1 MFLKDDVMERLKN
14 IACFSNLNDEQLA
27 KLKKISVIKKYSA
40 KEILFYEGD
49 TPTYLH
55 VLLQGMLKVY
65 KTNHKG
71 QQIFLHQFYPGGMV
85 AELANFENIPYP
97 ATAEFT
103 SDSEVLRIDY
113 QALEKDFFRN
123 PEISMEIIKSLIAKH
138 KILIEIIQK
147 EVILTADA
155 KIAKFILENGEL
167 FATLKNTQIASIL
180 NLTPETLSRTL
191 SKFKSLGLIEL
202 DEKHH
207 FNVLEREKLE
217 DMS

>member
-1 MFLKDDVMERLKN
+1 MDRIRN
-14 IACFSNLNDEQLA
+14 ISCFSKLTDAQLE
-27 KLKKISVIKKYSA
+27 KLKKISVIKKYKA

-49 TPTYLH
+49 EPTYLY
-55 VLLQGMLKVY
+55 VLLQGTLKVY

-71 QQIFLHQFYPGGMV
+71 QQIFLHQFYPGGLV

-97 ATAEFT
+97 ATAEFM

-113 QALEKDFFRN
+113 QALEKDFFKN
-123 PEISMEIIKSLIAKH
+123 PEISFEIIKSLIAKH
-138 KILIEIIQK
+138 KILIDVIQK

-155 KIAKFILENGEL
+155 KVAKFILENEDL
-167 FATLKNTQIASIL
+167 FKKLKNTQVASIL

-191 SKFKSLGLIEL
+191 SKFKSSGIIDL

-207 FNVLEREKLE
+207 IRVLNLQKLE
-217 DMS
+217 EVL

>member
-1 MFLKDDVMERLKN
+1 MDRIRNVS
-14 IACFSNLNDEQLA
+14 CFSKLTDEQLE
-27 KLKKISVIKKYSA
+27 KLKKISVIKKYKG

-49 TPTYLH
+49 APIYLY
-55 VLLQGMLKVY
+55 VLLQGTLKVY

-71 QQIFLHQFYPGGMV
+71 QQIFLHQFYPGGLV

-97 ATAEFT
+97 ATAEFM

-113 QALEKDFFRN
+113 KALETDFFKN
-123 PEISMEIIKSLIAKH
+123 PEISFEIIKSLIAKH
-138 KILIEIIQK
+138 KILIDVIQK

-155 KIAKFILENGEL
+155 KVAKFILENENL
-167 FATLKNTQIASIL
+167 FKKLKNTQVASIL

-191 SKFKSLGLIEL
+191 SRFKSSGIIDL

-207 FNVLEREKLE
+207 IRVLEPAKLE
-217 DMS
+217 ELL

>member
-1 MFLKDDVMERLKN
+1 MDR
-14 IACFSNLNDEQLA
+14 IRTISCFSKLSDEQLE
-27 KLKKISVIKKYSA
+27 KLKKISVIKKYHA

-49 TPTYLH
+49 EPIYLY
-55 VLLQGMLKVY
+55 VLLQGTLKVY

-71 QQIFLHQFYPGGMV
+71 QQIFLHQFYPGGLV

-97 ATAEFT
+97 ATAEFM

-113 QALEKDFFRN
+113 KALEKDFFKN
-123 PEISMEIIKSLIAKH
+123 PEISFEIIKSLIAKH
-138 KILIEIIQK
+138 KILIDVIQK

-155 KIAKFILENGEL
+155 KVAKFILENAEL
-167 FATLKNTQIASIL
+167 FKTLKNTQVASIL

-191 SKFKSLGLIEL
+191 SKFKSSGFIEL

-207 FNVLEREKLE
+207 IKVLNREKLQE
-217 DMS
+217 VL

>member
-1 MFLKDDVMERLKN
+1 MDR
-14 IACFSNLNDEQLA
+14 IRTISCFSKLSDEQLE
-27 KLKKISVIKKYSA
+27 KLKKISVIKKYHA

-49 TPTYLH
+49 EPIYLY
-55 VLLQGMLKVY
+55 VLLQGTLKVY

-71 QQIFLHQFYPGGMV
+71 QQIFLHQFYPGGLV

-97 ATAEFT
+97 ATAEFM

-113 QALEKDFFRN
+113 KALEKDFFKN
-123 PEISMEIIKSLIAKH
+123 PEISFEIIKSLIAKH
-138 KILIEIIQK
+138 KILIDVIQK

-155 KIAKFILENGEL
+155 KVAKFILENAEL
-167 FATLKNTQIASIL
+167 FKSLKNTQVASIL

-191 SKFKSLGLIEL
+191 SKFKSSGFIEL

-207 FNVLEREKLE
+207 IKVLDKEKLQE
-217 DMS
+217 VL

>member
-1 MFLKDDVMERLKN
+1 MDRIRSVS
-14 IACFSNLNDEQLA
+14 CFSKLSDEQIE
-27 KLKKISVIKKYSA
+27 KLKKISVIKKYHA

-49 TPTYLH
+49 EPTYLY
-55 VLLQGMLKVY
+55 VLLQGTLKVY

-71 QQIFLHQFYPGGMV
+71 QQIFLHQFYPGGLV

-97 ATAEFT
+97 ATAEFM

-113 QALEKDFFRN
+113 KALEKDFFKN
-123 PEISMEIIKSLIAKH
+123 PEISFEIIKSLIAKH
-138 KILIEIIQK
+138 KILIDVIQK

-155 KIAKFILENGEL
+155 KVAKFILENAEL
-167 FATLKNTQIASIL
+167 FKTLKNTQVASIL

-191 SKFKSLGLIEL
+191 SKFKSSGYIEL

-207 FNVLEREKLE
+207 IKVLDREKLQE
-217 DMS
+217 VL

>member
-1 MFLKDDVMERLKN
+1 MDRIRNVS
-14 IACFSNLNDEQLA
+14 IFSKLSDEQIE
-27 KLKKISVIKKYSA
+27 KLKKISVIKKFSA

-49 TPTYLH
+49 APIYLY
-55 VLLQGMLKVY
+55 VLLQGTLKVY

-71 QQIFLHQFYPGGMV
+71 QQIFLHQFYPGGLV

-97 ATAEFT
+97 ATAEFM

-113 QALEKDFFRN
+113 KALEHDFFKN
-123 PEISMEIIKSLIAKH
+123 PEISFEIIKSLIAKH
-138 KILIEIIQK
+138 KILIDVIQK

-155 KIAKFILENGEL
+155 KVAKFILENGEL
-167 FATLKNTQIASIL
+167 FKTLKNTQVASIL

-191 SKFKSLGLIEL
+191 SKFKSSSMIEL

-207 FNVLEREKLE
+207 IQVIDRQKLE
-217 DMS
+217 EVL

>member
-1 MFLKDDVMERLKN
+1 MDRIRN
-14 IACFSNLNDEQLA
+14 ISCFSKLTDAQLE
-27 KLKKISVIKKYSA
+27 KLKKISVIKKYKA

-49 TPTYLH
+49 EPTYLY
-55 VLLQGMLKVY
+55 VLLQGTLKVY

-71 QQIFLHQFYPGGMV
+71 QQIFLHQFYPGGLV

-97 ATAEFT
+97 ATAEFM

-113 QALEKDFFRN
+113 QALEKDFFKN
-123 PEISMEIIKSLIAKH
+123 PEISFEIIKSLIAKH
-138 KILIEIIQK
+138 KILIDVIQK

-155 KIAKFILENGEL
+155 KVAKFILENEDL
-167 FATLKNTQIASIL
+167 FKKLKNTQVASIL

-191 SKFKSLGLIEL
+191 SKLKSSGIIDL

-207 FNVLEREKLE
+207 IRVLNPQKLE
-217 DMS
+217 EVL

>member
-1 MFLKDDVMERLKN
+1 MDRIRN
-14 IACFSNLNDEQLA
+14 ISCFSKLTDAQLE
-27 KLKKISVIKKYSA
+27 KLKKISVIKKYKA

-49 TPTYLH
+49 EPTYLY
-55 VLLQGMLKVY
+55 VLLQGTLKVY

-71 QQIFLHQFYPGGMV
+71 QQIFLHQFYPGGLV

-97 ATAEFT
+97 ATAEFM

-113 QALEKDFFRN
+113 QALEKDFFKN
-123 PEISMEIIKSLIAKH
+123 PEISFEIIKSLIAKH
-138 KILIEIIQK
+138 KILIDVIQK

-155 KIAKFILENGEL
+155 KVAKFILENEDL
-167 FATLKNTQIASIL
+167 FKKLKNTQVASIL

-191 SKFKSLGLIEL
+191 SKFKSSGIIDL

-207 FNVLEREKLE
+207 IRVLNPHKLE
-217 DMS
+217 EVL

>member
-1 MFLKDDVMERLKN
+1 MDRIKN
-14 IACFSNLNDEQLA
+14 IACFSKLSNAQLEN
-27 KLKKISVIKKYSA
+27 LKKISVIKKYNA

-49 TPTYLH
+49 TPTYLY
-55 VLLQGMLKVY
+55 VLLQGTLKVY

-71 QQIFLHQFYPGGMV
+71 QQIFLHQFYPGGLV

-103 SDSEVLRIDY
+103 SNSEVLRIDY
-113 QALEKDFFRN
+113 QALEKDFFKN

-167 FATLKNTQIASIL
+167 FTTLKNTQIASIL
-180 NLTPETLSRTL
+180 NITPETLSRTL
-191 SKFKSLGLIEL
+191 SRFKSSGWIEMDDKHTVRIL
-202 DEKHH
+202 DRSA
-207 FNVLEREKLE
+207 LEETI
-217 DMS
+217 